1 MKLIVGLGNPGK
13 KYKNTR
19 HNIGFEILDSIA
31 SNEKFSSW
39 KKKLKF
45 HAEISEGS
53 IVAEKILLAK
63 PLAYMNNS
71 GQAVSAIA
79 QYCKISPRDIVVIHD
94 DLDLPIGTLRISQNS
109 SSGGHKGVQSIIDAL
124 GTEEFARLR
133 LGICGENRAH
143 TPAEEYVL
151 ENFTSEEKIK
161 IEDAAKLLI
170 EALEQVISVGAVEAM
185 NEFN

>member
-19 HNIGFEILDSIA
+19 HNIGFDILDSIA

-45 HAEISEGS
+45 HAEISEGN
-53 IVAEKILLAK
+53 IVAEKILFAK
-63 PLAYMNNS
+63 PLTYMNNS

-79 QYCKISPRDIVVIHD
+79 KYCKISPRDIIVIHD
-94 DLDLPIGTLRISQNS
+94 DLDLPVGNIRISQNS

-124 GTEEFARLR
+124 KTEEFVRLR
-133 LGICGENRAH
+133 MGISGGSRAREH
-143 TPAEEYVL
+143 AEDYVL
-151 ENFTSEEKIK
+151 ENFTSEEKIN
-161 IEDAAKLLI
+161 IEDAEKLLI
-170 EALEQVISVGAVEAM
+170 EALEQIISVGAVEAM